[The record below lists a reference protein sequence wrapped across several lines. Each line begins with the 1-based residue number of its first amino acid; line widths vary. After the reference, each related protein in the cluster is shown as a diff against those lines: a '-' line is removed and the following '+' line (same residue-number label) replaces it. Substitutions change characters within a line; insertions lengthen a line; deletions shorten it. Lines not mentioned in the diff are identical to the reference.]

1 MEVIKLD
8 VKGQDCPV
16 PLIEMKKALKRLE
29 AEQLLEIEF
38 TCPEATRSLP
48 SYANEHN
55 HKVISLDR
63 LSGAWKI
70 VLQK

>member
-29 AEQLLEIEF
+29 SEQLLEIEF

-55 HKVISLDR
+55 HKVISFDR